1 MTAPAISKIYRDHSI
16 IVWRFVAEGLSCT
29 PVKHPIQL
37 WIIAFTGVLGI
48 QYVPQLLCLGLNL
61 IAVVFNSD
69 QQALTKLLGQ
79 QQLLMLPATNFDSN
93 RLPKK

>member
-48 QYVPQLLCLGLNL
+48 QYVPQLLRLGL
-61 IAVVFNSD
+61 IFDCGIIFNSN
-69 QQALTKLLGQ
+69 QQALTKLFRSAAVINNVAGHE
-79 QQLLMLPATNFDSN
+79 F
-93 RLPKK
+93 